1 VTCLAGG
8 ERKSKHC
15 AIISSVKP
23 TTPYNKVHNR
33 GCSLSIF
40 FFTFYMRRTSS
51 ANRGRK
57 ASAGTSCKKKEP
69 VESVFIKRVGWA
81 VSSTL
86 KALETSKNACLI
98 IYKRQKCQQLCD
110 GRSFYFLSFH
120 ELSTYYFYSW
130 RLAWR
135 GVGIPMVWYGAVV
148 VAHTRTHTLDDSGVM
163 VLCCKGVALLFPVC
177 LSQDT

>member
-1 VTCLAGG
+1 
-8 ERKSKHC
+8 
-15 AIISSVKP
+15 
-23 TTPYNKVHNR
+23 
-33 GCSLSIF
+33 
-40 FFTFYMRRTSS
+40 MRRTSS

-135 GVGIPMVWYGAVV
+135 GVGFRWCGMVRWWWLTH
-148 VAHTRTHTLDDSGVM
+148 AHTRWMTL
-163 VLCCKGVALLFPVC
+163 A
-177 LSQDT
+177 

>member
-1 VTCLAGG
+1 VQPQ
-8 ERKSKHC
+8 H
-15 AIISSVKP
+15 
-23 TTPYNKVHNR
+23 
-33 GCSLSIF
+33 F
-40 FFTFYMRRTSS
+40 FFVLYAPHQQRRQ
-51 ANRGRK
+51 RK
-57 ASAGTSCKKKEP
+57 KSPGTSCKKKEP

-81 VSSTL
+81 ASSTL

-120 ELSTYYFYSW
+120 ELSAHTYYFYS
-130 RLAWR
+130 RLAWQ
-135 GVGIPMVWYGAVV
+135 GVGFRWCGGGGGS
-148 VAHTRTHTLDDSGVM
+148 HTHTLDDSGV